1 MIVDSDSSELP
12 DLASGLDHDG
22 KDEGSM
28 EESEGGIGEDSDDE
42 FDQAKLTEKD
52 AKRVLH
58 DEVKFLSN
66 LFFLLICPLA
76 TQRCFDSL
84 R

>member
-66 LFFLLICPLA
+66 
-76 TQRCFDSL
+76 
-84 R
+84 